1 MMTRGRESV
10 LGEIHGALA
19 GLPRGR
25 WLLAVSGGRDS
36 MVLLDA
42 MASARGHEIAAVA
55 TFDHG
60 TGRAAARAAAMV
72 VREAESRGL
81 PVVQGVARADLPHT
95 EAAWRAAR
103 HGFLDGWAR
112 ELEAQVVTAHTR
124 DDQIE
129 TVVLRLL
136 RDAGPRGLAGMLA
149 SSPQRHGEA
158 SLSSRDRV
166 RPLLTVP
173 RALVHAY
180 HAARKLAV
188 VEDPSNARLD
198 HARNRVRAEILP
210 ALERVRPGFSEW
222 CWDLGVRAAALREGL
237 DAAVREHVEVH
248 HVAGESESSRV
259 VVVKAAAFAGL
270 ASDAWAMLWPAVAA
284 RAGVVMDRRGI
295 TRASHWAPRSVPGQE
310 IQLAGGA
317 AISRTGATFV
327 LRGTPPA
334 APGYILYQ

>member
-1 MMTRGRESV
+1 MANGRESV
-10 LGEIHGALA
+10 LAEIHGALA
-19 GLPRGR
+19 AMQRGR

-42 MASARGHEIAAVA
+42 MASARGHEVAAVA

-60 TGRAAARAAAMV
+60 TGRAASRAAAMV

-81 PVVQGVARADLPHT
+81 AVVQGVARADLPHT

-103 HGFLDGWAR
+103 HAFLDGWAR
-112 ELEAQVVTAHTR
+112 ELEARIVTAHTR

-149 SSPQRHGEA
+149 TSAPVDDA
-158 SLSSRDRV
+158 PALSSRDRV
-166 RPLLTVP
+166 RPILSVP
-173 RALVHAY
+173 RASVHAY
-180 HAARKLAV
+180 HALRGLPVA
-188 VEDPSNARLD
+188 EDPSNARMD

-210 ALERVRPGFSEW
+210 ALERAQPGFSDW
-222 CWDLGVRAAALREGL
+222 CWDVGVRAAALREGL
-237 DAAVREHVEVH
+237 DAVLREHVEVH
-248 HVAGESESSRV
+248 RVAGEAEPSRV

-270 ASDAWAMLWPAVAA
+270 ASDAWAVVWPAVAA